1 MQLFNDAL
9 DDTPADAGSLG
20 FLGMD
25 ANTKPDQLPPDM
37 LRDGRNLW
45 MDGSGIVQ
53 TRPGLRLN
61 AFLDPDAV
69 LVVGDTRV
77 QGAGYYDTP
86 TTEELLAVRNG
97 KLYAVDSSEASAAFN
112 HLVGPTPSAT
122 AGVKFAQ
129 LVDRMFYSDGTL
141 RWALYNAGWTFGTV
155 STFSTAAAMPTWS
168 TIIAHNF
175 RLLAVE
181 AKGYKLYASAVASA
195 HNPADWV
202 PTENIRVGTG
212 EGDPIKALISSQ
224 GGNLIVLNL
233 GSAWLVDTTDAALAN
248 WTVRK
253 ITDVAGCVEGK
264 TAVALGQDVFFL
276 SRYGVVSLG
285 ALSDNISLNPATTLS
300 APVQPYIDRI
310 NWLAVDTAFATVWQ
324 ELYLLA
330 VPLDEDT
337 LPTVIL
343 PFNVRT
349 RKWMTPW
356 TIASQGVLTGDASGA
371 AVLIDEDDFFLVD
384 ETGAVLLDSGVVTPS
399 LEALEFTGVSAAA
412 LTRFAGRQETVIG
425 DSVGRLLRIDP
436 SAERDDTNPT
446 SSQPVESW
454 ATLKAHNFD
463 LPQNLKQPF
472 TLDVQF
478 ERSTATGCQ
487 LNLVRDGQL
496 AYPDITLAAS
506 ETIAAGLSTGNLT
519 SFPVVFPLVF
529 KPNTTYRRSF
539 HLRDKPR
546 FIECGLQVHSPRG
559 RLRLRSARFS
569 AFIDSAEL
577 LR

>member
-9 DDTPADAGSLG
+9 DDTPADAGSSG
-20 FLGMD
+20 FSGMD
-25 ANTKPDQLPPDM
+25 ASTKPNQLPPDM

-45 MDGSGIVQ
+45 MDGNGLAQ

-61 AFLDPDAV
+61 AFLDPGTA
-69 LVVGDTRV
+69 LVAGDTRV

-86 TTEELLAVRNG
+86 TTEALLAVRNG
-97 KLYAVDSSEASAAFN
+97 KLFAVDSSDASAAFT
-112 HLVGPTPSAT
+112 HLAGPTPSAT
-122 AGVKFAQ
+122 AAVKFAQ
-129 LVDRMFYSDGTL
+129 LIDRMFYSDGTL

-155 STFSTAAAMPTWS
+155 ATFSTAAAMPTWA

-233 GSAWLVDTTDAALAN
+233 GSVWLVDTTEAALAN

-264 TAVALGQDVFFL
+264 TAVAIGQDVFFL

-310 NWLAVDTAFATVWQ
+310 NWLAVSTAFATVWQ

-330 VPLDEDT
+330 LPLDDDT
-337 LPTVIL
+337 LPTIIL

-349 RKWMTPW
+349 RRWMTPW
-356 TIASQGVLTGDASGA
+356 TVGSQGVLTGTTSGA
-371 AVLIDEDDFFLVD
+371 AVLIDEADFFLVD
-384 ETGAVLLDSGVVTPS
+384 ETGAVLLDSGVATPS
-399 LEALEFTGVSAAA
+399 LTALEFAGLSGAA
-412 LTRFAGRQETVIG
+412 LTRFDGKQETVIG
-425 DSVGRLLRIDP
+425 DAVGRVLRIDP
-436 SAERDDTNPT
+436 TTERDDTNPT
-446 SSQPVESW
+446 SSQPIESW
-454 ATLKAHNFD
+454 ATLKALDFE

-496 AYPDITLAAS
+496 TYPNITLAAS
-506 ETIAAGLSTGNLT
+506 EVIASGLATGNLT
-519 SFPVVFPLVF
+519 ALPLVFPLVF
-529 KPNTTYRRSF
+529 KPNTTYRRAF

-546 FIECGLQVHSPRG
+546 FIECGLQVYSPRG
-559 RLRLRSARFS
+559 RLRLRSAKFS
-569 AFIDSAEL
+569 AFVDSVEL
-577 LR
+577 TR